1 MPIRITGM
9 NSGLDTESIISELVK
24 AQKTKVDTVKKK
36 QTIAGWKQ
44 DAWKELNTKIYKL
57 FQNTL
62 GSMRFSTDYSKK
74 ITDVSNSSIA
84 SVISSDDAM
93 NATQKLKVN
102 HLAQTGYMTGA
113 EISRADGGDVTKD
126 TKLTDLGIAAGS
138 AITVSTNG
146 KATDIQI
153 SENTTI
159 QSLVGELKNAG
170 VEANF
175 DEKYKRLHIAAS
187 KSGEKND
194 FSITASN
201 TSGTNALDK
210 LGILSYDSA
219 AIEEYKKYA
228 NMDAAQKQEAINAD
242 VSKRLQ
248 SYITQ
253 RESLLK
259 TKEQQEKAIEDSKL
273 AFEKE
278 YNNEDIETA
287 LADKDTLQKS
297 IDDLKA
303 ELENSASTLTEDEK
317 KEKQETLTKLQGK
330 MSALENYDAQKK
342 ALDAT
347 KNSIGDVVS
356 YLDINDDDPGNVVI
370 TAGVKLTSEVETAW
384 EDKINEAKDIV
395 KKAADAEAA
404 GGKLTG
410 SDVKRT
416 LGQDAEIELNGVT
429 YKGDSNTFEVNG
441 LTITALQE
449 SNEEVTLTTR
459 RDTEGVYNKIKS
471 FLKEYNALINEMDKL
486 YNAESTKD
494 YEPLTDDEKKE
505 LSDSEVE
512 KWEEKIKG
520 SILRRDSNLSTIS
533 NAMKTIML
541 QGATV
546 NGKQMYL
553 ADFGIETLGYFGA
566 AENERNAYHIN
577 GDEDDVSVSSK
588 TNDLKAAIAADPDA
602 VIGFFSQLSQNL
614 YSELSKQSSSVEG
627 VRSFG
632 SFYDDKRMQDDYDS
646 YKTKIKQQE
655 DKLTALEEKWYN
667 KFSAME
673 TALAKLQSNQSAV
686 SSLLGGM

>member
-24 AQKTKVDTVKKK
+24 AQRTKVDAVKKK

-62 GSMRFSTDYSKK
+62 GNMRLSTDYSKK
-74 ITDVSNSSIA
+74 ITDVSNSSIV

-93 NATQKLKVN
+93 NATQKLMVK

-113 EISRADGGDVTKD
+113 EISGDVTKD

-138 AITVSTNG
+138 TITVSANG
-146 KATDIQI
+146 KTTDIQI
-153 SENTTI
+153 SENTTMWGF
-159 QSLVGELKNAG
+159 VNELKNAG

-175 DEKYKRLHIAAS
+175 DEKNKRLHIAAS
-187 KSGEKND
+187 KSGAKND
-194 FSITASN
+194 FAITASN
-201 TSGTNALDK
+201 TDGTNALNK
-210 LGILSYDSA
+210 LGILSYDA
-219 AIEEYKKYA
+219 NTIEAYKKYA
-228 NMDAAQKQEAINAD
+228 EMGATQRQDAIDKD
-242 VSKRLQ
+242 VETRLQ
-248 SYITQ
+248 SYISQ
-253 RESLLK
+253 RENLLK
-259 TKEQQEKAIEDSKL
+259 TKETQEKGLADSKE

-278 YNNEDIETA
+278 YPGETIEDA
-287 LADKDTLQKS
+287 LANKADLKKE

-303 ELENSASTLTEDEK
+303 QLDDETSPMTEEQK
-317 KEKQETLTKLQGK
+317 KEAEEKLAKLQGK
-330 MSALENYDAQKK
+330 MSSLENYENQQK

-347 KNSIGDVVS
+347 QKSIDDVES
-356 YLDINDDDPGNVVI
+356 YLSIDDTDPDNVVI
-370 TAGVKLTSEVETAW
+370 TAGAKLTGEVTGAW
-384 EDKINEAKDIV
+384 DAKIQEAKDIV
-395 KKAADAEAA
+395 DKYNNNTLA
-404 GGKLTG
+404 G

-441 LTITALQE
+441 LTITALQV
-449 SNEEVTLTTR
+449 SSEEITLTTR

-505 LSDSEVE
+505 LSDSEIE
-512 KWEEKIKG
+512 KWEDKIKG

-533 NAMKTIML
+533 NAMKNIML

-553 ADFGIETLGYFGA
+553 SDFGIETLGYFGA

-577 GDEDDVSVSSK
+577 GDEDDASVASK
-588 TNDLKAAIAADPDA
+588 TNDLKAAIAADPDT
-602 VIGFFSQLSQNL
+602 VIGFFAQLSQNL

-667 KFSAME
+667 KFAAME